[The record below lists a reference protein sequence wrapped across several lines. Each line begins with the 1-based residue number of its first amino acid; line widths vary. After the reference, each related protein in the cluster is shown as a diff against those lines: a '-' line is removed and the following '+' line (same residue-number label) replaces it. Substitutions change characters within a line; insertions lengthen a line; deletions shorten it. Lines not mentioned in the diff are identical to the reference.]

1 MTATITYTDGLTLPP
16 PNQALAGLVLRI
28 RWLPGVLQGGWLGV
42 CEEGADRVGGCRACQ
57 VVSLCGVAAEA
68 ADEGECGGV
77 FDAFGDDLES
87 EPAGEF
93 DRAAE

>member
-1 MTATITYTDGLTLPP
+1 
-16 PNQALAGLVLRI
+16 V
-28 RWLPGVLQGGWLGV
+28 QGDWLGAR
-42 CEEGADRVGGCRACQ
+42 EEGADCVGRRWARQ
-57 VVSLCGVAAEA
+57 VVSLCSVAAEA

-77 FDAFGDDLES
+77 FDAFGNDLES